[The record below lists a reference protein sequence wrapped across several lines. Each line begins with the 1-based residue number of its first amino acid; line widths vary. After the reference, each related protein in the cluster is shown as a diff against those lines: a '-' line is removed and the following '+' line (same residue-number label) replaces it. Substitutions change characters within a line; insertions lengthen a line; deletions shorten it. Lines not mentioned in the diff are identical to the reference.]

1 VANEPADGD
10 FMRCGVEVRDWA
22 MVAVISICRDEAAL
36 QSAFHQPTAS
46 KVILLHQFPQ
56 LRLPIQRL
64 FNGVIQLW
72 R

>member
-22 MVAVISICRDEAAL
+22 MVAIISICRDEAAL

-46 KVILLHQFPQ
+46 KVILLHQFP
-56 LRLPIQRL
+56 
-64 FNGVIQLW
+64 
-72 R
+72 